1 VDRFYNLLW
10 FFFYF
15 IYRSII
21 QTVFHWGSFSFCNV
35 IFFVI
40 FFSLKLPVQLVLIT
54 TEVVSSNLGREEYL
68 IQHYVITFVSDLRQV
83 SCVLWVPGLPQTN
96 QTDRHDI
103 AEILFESGA
112 KHHNHGNKISV
123 YFPWNIIIPLCH
135 LFTCGNKTSDNPAAA
150 ATFYLHATQARC
162 TRYSIVR

>member
-1 VDRFYNLLW
+1 
-10 FFFYF
+10 
-15 IYRSII
+15 
-21 QTVFHWGSFSFCNV
+21 
-35 IFFVI
+35 
-40 FFSLKLPVQLVLIT
+40 LKLPVQLVLIT

-83 SCVLWVPGLPQTN
+83 SCVLWVSGLPQTN

-123 YFPWNIIIPLCH
+123 YFP
-135 LFTCGNKTSDNPAAA
+135 
-150 ATFYLHATQARC
+150 
-162 TRYSIVR
+162 